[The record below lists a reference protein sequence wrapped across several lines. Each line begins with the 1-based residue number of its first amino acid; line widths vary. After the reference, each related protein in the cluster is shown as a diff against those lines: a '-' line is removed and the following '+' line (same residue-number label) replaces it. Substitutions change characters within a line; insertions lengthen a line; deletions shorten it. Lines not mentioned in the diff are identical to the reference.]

1 MGPKKENN
9 PLIKG
14 QEAEDLVKNYLKE
27 QYRPYSVSDLILNLH
42 NRINKATMTKC
53 LDSLVS
59 AGEIVSKT
67 YGKMVYYVYKEKE
80 IDKNLEVEVNTES
93 IKKIKEDM
101 EDLNKCVKNL
111 QAGMYKN
118 GYYYIYNY

>member
-14 QEAEDLVKNYLKE
+14 QEAEDLVKSYLKE

-42 NRINKATMTKC
+42 NKINKATMTKC

-59 AGEIVSKT
+59 TNEIVSKT
-67 YGKMVYYVYKEKE
+67 YGKMVYYVYKEEE
-80 IDKNLEVEVNTES
+80 IDKNLEAEVNTES
-93 IKKIKEDM
+93 IKKIKEDV
-101 EDLNKCVKNL
+101 EDLNKYVRNL
-111 QAGMYKN
+111 QTGT
-118 GYYYIYNY
+118 YNNECYHICNY